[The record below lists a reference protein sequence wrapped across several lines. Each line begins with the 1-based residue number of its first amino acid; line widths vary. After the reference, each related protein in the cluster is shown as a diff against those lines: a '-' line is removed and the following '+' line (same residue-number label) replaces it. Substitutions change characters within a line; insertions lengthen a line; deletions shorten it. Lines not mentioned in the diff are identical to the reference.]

1 VERERDRGVRRRL
14 TGVIADGRQPL
25 REEGEVVVNGNV
37 VGTLTSGNYSPI
49 LEHGIG
55 MGLLEP
61 DLPAGHKATVR
72 LRGREISATITS
84 LPFVRKES

>member
-1 VERERDRGVRRRL
+1 
-14 TGVIADGRQPL
+14 
-25 REEGEVVVNGNV
+25 
-37 VGTLTSGNYSPI
+37 LTSGNFSPV

-61 DLPAGHKATVR
+61 DLNPGHEATVR
-72 LRGREISATITS
+72 LRGREIAATITS